1 MVSAIIVV
9 QERRDTTRQIFSARG
24 RAPSME
30 INRAHQHH
38 AQGHPSIHR
47 CIKTNHHTMISR
59 HRLYYLTVV
68 ILLISSNAL
77 FGSAFLATN
86 HRRLTDILQKR
97 HHSSHLWSSNRH
109 DDSSSSH
116 GYILEPNAGPI
127 HPKCRLT
134 ENQIHILI
142 SKRQRCKRHRQ
153 YDDADKILAA
163 LNQCGVFLHDKRGEW
178 RADGKNH
185 FGRRSVYVR
194 RGSTY
199 GLLSEDDII
208 AVSTMVEDRSYAK
221 KRGEFHISDK
231 LSHILKTKYRV
242 QVDDKNREWSVE
254 NIVEEA
260 ENGKVVIE
268 GDYVPS
274 PLCKLDDPTHTMD
287 EESKKLIAQR
297 LAERSSYRKKRDY
310 AMADKILD
318 EVMTQYS
325 VVVDDRTK
333 EWKVIFGDDF
343 EDDRF
348 VKGAL
353 LSQRSAFVRSGKK
366 TIEDNNKTNDL
377 LFGRDDNSTTSMKS
391 EEEVASSTNQ
401 KTSDFDSMTVVEL
414 KQQLRQAGL
423 PVSGKKA
430 ELILRLSSAS

>member
-1 MVSAIIVV
+1 M
-9 QERRDTTRQIFSARG
+9 
-24 RAPSME
+24 
-30 INRAHQHH
+30 N
-38 AQGHPSIHR
+38 
-47 CIKTNHHTMISR
+47 CR
-59 HRLYYLTVV
+59 HRKLVIYATVV
-68 ILLISSNAL
+68 ILLFSSNAL

-86 HRRLTDILQKR
+86 HRR
-97 HHSSHLWSSNRH
+97 HHSSHLCSSSRH

-231 LSHILKTKYRV
+231 LGHILKTKYRI

-254 NIVEEA
+254 NIVEEG
-260 ENGKVVIE
+260 ENGKVVIG

-274 PLCKLDDPTHTMD
+274 PLCNLDDPTHTMD
-287 EESKKLIAQR
+287 EESKTLIAQR
-297 LAERSSYRKKRDY
+297 LAERSLYRKKRDY
-310 AMADKILD
+310 TMADKILD

-333 EWKVIFGDDF
+333 EWKVILGDDF
-343 EDDRF
+343 EDDGF

-366 TIEDNNKTNDL
+366 SVEDDNKTYVSIS
-377 LFGRDDNSTTSMKS
+377 GSDDNSTTSTKN
-391 EEEVASSTNQ
+391 EEGIASTANQ

-430 ELILRLSSAS
+430 ELILRLNSAS